1 MTDAKSTRGADQLV
15 SGLRAAGVDVIFSL
29 SGNQIM
35 PVYDALLDSGIRLIH
50 TRHEGAAV
58 YMAEAYAQVTGRVG
72 VALLTAGP
80 GFANGLS
87 AAWSALSSETP
98 ILILSG
104 DAPMNRDGHG
114 AFQEMEQTAL
124 AKSAVKATYRAHS
137 AATLGQDVLN
147 AIAIAKAH
155 RRGPVHIALPDDL
168 LREDTK
174 SGSGAKPSVQMP
186 GDRLPSTLSDTCRDA
201 LVAALKSARQPIALA
216 GPAFRRAATKPG
228 LEAFTQRTGIPAIAL
243 ESPRG
248 LRDPRLGAF
257 AEVLPKA
264 DLLITFG
271 KPLDFMLGFGEAS
284 ALAPECKIFQIDTDE
299 AIMTVDRERLADR
312 SIVSGFACPEQML
325 AVLTSAHDG
334 HEIPAARREWCK
346 SVLSAVAYRPPEWA
360 TMNQTSG
367 RL

>member
-174 SGSGAKPSVQMP
+174 SGSGAKPPLDAIRHMQGRP
-186 GDRLPSTLSDTCRDA
+186 CCGTKIRQAADCTCRPRIQ
-201 LVAALKSARQPIALA
+201 ARGNQTRI
-216 GPAFRRAATKPG
+216 GSIYPAYRHSSDCT
-228 LEAFTQRTGIPAIAL
+228 
-243 ESPRG
+243 
-248 LRDPRLGAF
+248 
-257 AEVLPKA
+257 
-264 DLLITFG
+264 G
-271 KPLDFMLGFGEAS
+271 KP
-284 ALAPECKIFQIDTDE
+284 T
-299 AIMTVDRERLADR
+299 R
-312 SIVSGFACPEQML
+312 SP
-325 AVLTSAHDG
+325 
-334 HEIPAARREWCK
+334 
-346 SVLSAVAYRPPEWA
+346 
-360 TMNQTSG
+360 
-367 RL
+367 